1 MLIAIG
7 VMIAVVLAVM
17 TGTTAHAFEQV
28 GWLGT
33 HQTALILPVWC
44 SRWLGLSATCE
55 AIAAQI
61 TAPVFV
67 VGSYFLARQ
76 VQRPATGARG
86 PPCQAGPA
94 VGLSR
99 GWGRG

>member
-1 MLIAIG
+1 MLIATG

-61 TAPVFV
+61 TAPVLV

-76 VQRPATGARG
+76 VQARHRR
-86 PPCQAGPA
+86 
-94 VGLSR
+94 SR
-99 GWGRG
+99 APVAKLAQPSA